1 MGKQSTGAAKAAVVD
16 STRVDR
22 LARFADGLEQLAGRW
37 EREARDPRVAAA
49 LGERF
54 GASAPELLATQ
65 DAVAHLL
72 ASSFGTPGAL
82 PPKLLL
88 RLHDALAAL
97 ALLAAYAPPPAELNI
112 IPIVDVKS
120 RAQAVRLETAARKL
134 LKGLGRVLAAGAVG
148 ASVLAAMPAAAQQY
162 VQHVDGAHADSGND
176 QPAVGEDGDSGNPGG
191 TINGSI
197 NGSYS
202 NVNAPAVNV
211 SANGSNGGDGGVGF
225 LLPIAL
231 IFVGYGGDGQEGGN
245 GGTVN
250 LTVGGN
256 VTTTGDNAVGIRV
269 QTNAGAGGDGGWGLG
284 AVGEG
289 GSGDHGGAGGSA
301 NLINNASVLTYGAQ
315 SSALFVQ
322 SSGGAGGDGG
332 DGDGLVGAGGTGS
345 GSGPGGSVNVTN
357 NDLLETYGTGSN
369 GILAQSVGGLSGSGG
384 SAGGIGAFAGGS
396 NAAGGGGSVG
406 VTNHGG
412 ILTHGNVAYGILAQ
426 SVGGGGGAAGGA
438 GGVVALGGGGS
449 GGGNGGTVDV
459 FNDGVIETYGLAS
472 IGMFAQSVGGSGGVG
487 GGAGGLVGIGGGG
500 GSSGD
505 GAAVTATN
513 AGQIYTHN
521 DLAAGVFAQSIGGGG
536 GNGAG
541 GGGLVGVGGDG
552 GASGKGGTVT
562 VSNTGLVET
571 DGKSSQAVFAQ
582 SIGGGGG
589 NGAGA
594 GGLVAI
600 GGKGG
605 AGGDG
610 EAVTVTNSGDLIT
623 HGYDSYAVFA
633 QSVGGGGGN
642 GGGAGGMFAIGGGG
656 AGGGIGGVVNVSN
669 HGTIV
674 TDLDGSGGIFA
685 QSVGGG
691 GGNGGDSTSVGLF
704 VNLSIGGDG
713 GTASKGGDVTVINDG
728 SIATGGDRATAIY
741 AQSVGGGGGNGGFGA
756 GGAIGV
762 YGAVSIGVGG
772 DGGAGGAGGVVNVT
786 ADGTLVTTGDDSRG
800 VFAQSVGGGGGDGG
814 YTVAAALAV
823 GDVGAAAGAISVGGS
838 GAGGGAGGDVTV
850 GHTTGVSID
859 TTGDRA
865 VGIFAQS
872 VGGGGGNG
880 GWSGAI
886 ALAASGGASASI
898 GVAVGGE
905 AADASKGGKVT
916 VDTAG
921 EIHTRGVDASAI
933 YAQSVGGGGGT
944 GGFALA
950 GALSAGSAAGS
961 ASVGVG
967 GKGGGGGDADEVKVL
982 SVTDIVTE
990 GDRSAGIFAQAVGGG
1005 GGSGG
1010 WSGAVAGAGGVAGGS
1025 VGVSIGG
1032 SGDVGGKG
1040 GVVRVNSDGQIDTF
1054 GEDAT
1059 GIFGQSVGG
1068 GGGSGGFSLAAAIAG
1083 GEGALAGSVGVGGS
1097 GAGGGDAELVE
1108 IVTRG
1113 DLHTRG
1119 DRAAGVFAQSIG
1131 GGGGNGGWSGSLA
1144 GAGGVGAGAVGVSV
1158 GGSADD
1164 GGVGK
1169 DVSILSRGNVVT
1181 EGDDAAGLMAQ
1192 SVGGGGGTGGFSLA
1206 AGIAGGELAGSASV
1220 GVGGSGG
1227 GGGKAGKVDIDTQ
1240 GDIYTQ
1246 GERSSAIYAQSVG
1259 GGGGSGGWTGALGIA
1274 GGTGAGTVAVGVG
1287 GSGNVGGAGDT
1298 VKVTSVGDL
1307 ETDGA
1312 DAHGILAQSIGGG
1325 GGSGGFSLAAGVA
1338 GGETAGAGSVSVGG
1352 SGLGG
1357 GDGEAV
1363 TVSTIGDIRTHGD
1376 RSAGVYA
1383 QSVGGGGGDGGWS
1396 GSLAVGAG
1404 QTAGA
1409 VGVSVGGSAGLGG
1422 DGKKVV
1428 VESVGMVITEG
1439 HDAAGLL
1446 AQSIGGGGG
1455 TGGFS
1460 LAAGVGAGQTAGA
1473 ASVSVGGGGGA
1484 GGIGGRVEVSSEGTI
1499 VTGGDRA
1506 YGVQAQSIGG
1516 GGGSGGWSG
1525 SLAVGVG
1532 QTGAAVTVGIGGGGG
1547 AGNDGGEVEVDVIDL
1562 ILTLGDDATGVL
1574 AQSIGGG
1581 GGSGGFSLAAG
1592 AGVGQ
1597 TSGSGSLTVGGF
1609 GGSAGDGK
1617 IVTVTS
1623 HADIGTIGDR
1633 ANGIQA
1639 QSIGGGGGT
1648 GGWTAAL
1655 AVGVGQTS
1663 GAVGVGIGGFGAGGG
1678 DAGVVTVDSFGQ
1690 IYTLGD
1696 DAAGVLAQAI
1706 GGGGGSGGFSV
1717 AAGGASGQSTGA
1729 GTLTIG
1735 GGGGIGGDGADVTV
1749 NSHDVIY
1756 TLGDRAYAIQA
1767 QSIGGGGGNGG
1778 FSASVTA
1785 ALSSGAPKAISASI
1799 GGFGGAGGD
1808 GKVVTV
1814 TSDVG
1819 ASTYGEEAHALYAQ
1833 SVGGG
1838 GGTGGFSIAG
1848 ALTMGTSTVGV
1859 SAAIG
1864 GAGGAAGEGGDV
1876 HVTTDGVT
1884 TTDGARSYG
1893 VFAQSVG
1900 GGGGDGGF
1908 SGALTGGLGST
1919 DNIAIGVSIGGFGGA
1934 AGKAGYV
1941 EVTNN
1946 GKVGTLGDGATAV
1959 FAQSVGG
1966 GGGSGGMAVSAALGG
1981 AKSKNVSI
1989 ALGGSAG
1996 GGGKGGDVK
2005 VTSTDLVVTEGDDAI
2020 AIFAQSVGGGG
2031 GAGGAAGALA
2041 VSGGESTN
2049 LAMNIGGFGGA
2060 GSEGGA
2066 VTVINSGD
2074 VFTSGEQSHGI
2085 FAESIGGGGGHGGM
2099 AGIDENQW
2107 SDYMAGGAGTVSL
2120 GSNSNN
2126 ISVALGGQGG
2136 TGDNGGVV
2144 KVTNSGVVATTGESQ
2159 ANAIYAQSIGGGGGD
2174 AGVATAAS
2182 GSFGQ
2187 GKNGTYAVALG
2198 GFGGEAGNGG
2208 LVQVNNS
2215 GSLSTIGGNSTGI
2228 VAQSVGGGGGS
2239 GGDARGFSLGF
2250 AKKAAGTT
2258 KATSVNVSI
2267 GGQGG
2272 AAGEG
2277 GQVDVINS
2285 GQILTEGGDSHGVF
2299 AQSVGGGGGRGGLIS
2314 TQGEEI
2320 VTFLDLANKGEAKG
2334 GQIAIGGSGAGGG
2347 NGGAVTVGNSGLIWT
2362 KGKDAHGVF
2371 AQSVGGGGGD
2381 GGSGLAGEVSIGGQG
2396 GVAGNGGAVTVTNS
2410 GTIVTEGA
2418 LSRGVFA
2425 QSVGGGG
2432 GTGGAT
2438 DYDGP
2443 DTYSYS
2449 DALSKTM
2456 GEVGKLTAA
2465 KDLIDSFSEP
2475 AWGISIG
2482 GTGGSAGNGGTVTV
2496 DNSGAIYTSGRLS
2509 HGVMAQS
2516 VGGGG
2521 GTGGEGTITG
2531 VGQIVFSGVGGSAG
2545 DGGDVIVTNSGLI
2558 QTEGFGAY
2566 GIFAQSIGGGGGVAG
2581 DVSLGIAS
2589 WGDFSAYGGEDYS
2602 DYADMSI
2609 NPLDGYGG
2617 NGGDVTVTNTGNI
2630 VLLGAGS
2637 VGIFAQSVGGGGG
2650 LFGSGLGLSFAGS
2663 LGGTGDAGTVTVIQN
2678 GNIWAGGQNGIGA
2691 FFQSQAGDVPAAGS
2705 HSLAAPAAL
2714 GAAATPTYAAA
2725 DINATLNGDVHGG
2738 SVYGKGVFVDGG
2750 KNNVITLN
2758 GVVTADSNLA
2768 ILATTGNDTIIS
2780 NKGVI
2785 GNIDLGRGTN
2795 AFRNTATS
2803 TLLTLDYVKLNGG
2816 LLTNDGVLTPGGN
2829 GLVQVSSVEGDFK
2842 QTGTG
2847 VFLADLDLGKTGKA
2861 GEIDRLDITGSLD
2874 LKGKFVLQIADPGH
2888 ILPGDH
2894 TAAILNGSGVVTATG
2909 LQLVAPVSSIAM
2921 FELKTTAD
2929 DLNLHYVVDF
2939 SPAGFNAN
2947 RTSVGDHINNIQL
2960 AGSTNAFAPVAAELF
2975 WEPSQTKLADY
2986 YDSFSA
2992 ETYAAQV
2999 AVTNFAIAGFTD
3011 SMMTCPTTPGQ
3022 GEADSCV
3029 WAKAGGRQLKLDP
3042 TAQDMAY
3049 KERSTGLSGGFEN
3062 AIGPH
3067 WRFGAAASAESLR
3080 TGIPTRTQGDGDRY
3094 QFGAVVKAADGPA
3107 TMAMAFT
3114 AGSSS
3119 VDTRRAVL
3127 LPSGLRMAE
3136 AKQRQT
3142 FQAITIRA
3150 GYRFGDDKAYA
3161 KPIAEINHARISTDA
3176 FAEKGAGALN
3186 LVAPKQADQST
3197 RVSAKLEVGGEF
3209 MQGVTAIR
3217 PYARIGASHMLSGR
3231 APQFTTAFESAAP
3244 VAGSFDVAGRL
3255 DKTTADAELGLSLV
3269 NAKGASARV
3278 NWTGQFGER
3287 VSNQALAVKF
3297 TLPF

>member
-1 MGKQSTGAAKAAVVD
+1 MGKLSAGAAKAAVAE

-22 LARFADGLEQLAGRW
+22 LARFAEGLEQLAGRW

-49 LGERF
+49 LSERF

-72 ASSFGTPGAL
+72 ASSFGAPGAL

-88 RLHDALAAL
+88 RLHDALAVL
-97 ALLAAYAPPPAELNI
+97 AVLAAYAPPPAELNI
-112 IPIVDVKS
+112 VPIVDVKS
-120 RAQAVRLETAARKL
+120 RAQAVRIETAARKL
-134 LKGLGRVLAAGAVG
+134 LKGLGRVLAVGAVG
-148 ASVLAAMPAAAQQY
+148 ATVLGALPAAAGDY
-162 VQHVDGAHADSGND
+162 TANANGGGASNGTSLPAHGTNGDGGND
-176 QPAVGEDGDSGNPGG
+176 GG
-191 TINGSI
+191 SISPSI
-197 NGSYS
+197 NGSFDK
-202 NVNAPAVNV
+202 AGGPAVSV
-211 SANGSNGGDGGVGF
+211 TANGSNGGNGGDGFLVPPLVLVGFGGDGGVG
-225 LLPIAL
+225 
-231 IFVGYGGDGQEGGN
+231 GDGGA
-245 GGTVN
+245 VD
-250 LTVGGN
+250 LTVGGD
-256 VTTTGDNAVGIRV
+256 VSTTGDNAVGV
-269 QTNAGAGGDGGWGLG
+269 QVKSNAGAGGDGGDGYG
-284 AVGEG
+284 AYGEG
-289 GSGDHGGAGGSA
+289 GSGRHGGAGGSA
-301 NLINNASVLTYGAQ
+301 NLTNNASVTTGGNQ

-322 SSGGAGGDGG
+322 STGGAGGDGG
-332 DGDGLVGAGGTGS
+332 YGAGIVGSGGAGS
-345 GSGPGGSVNVTN
+345 GSGPGGSVGVIN
-357 NDLLETYGTGSN
+357 NGLLETWGTGSN

-396 NAAGGGGSVG
+396 NAAGVGGAVN
-406 VTNHGG
+406 VANHDG
-412 ILTHGNVAYGILAQ
+412 IITHGAVSYGILAQ

-438 GGVVALGGGGS
+438 GGIAALGGAGS
-449 GGGNGGTVDV
+449 GGGNGGQVDV
-459 FNDGVIETYGLAS
+459 FNDGVIETGGVAS

-505 GAAVTATN
+505 GGAVTATN
-513 AGQIYTHN
+513 AGQIFTHN
-521 DLAAGVFAQSIGGGG
+521 DLATGVFAQSIGGGG

-541 GGGLVGVGGDG
+541 GGGLVGIGGDG

-562 VSNTGLVET
+562 VSNTGTVET
-571 DGKSSQAVFAQ
+571 DGKLAAGVFAQ
-582 SIGGGGG
+582 SVGGGGG

-610 EAVTVTNSGDLIT
+610 DTVTVVNDGALTT

-656 AGGGIGGVVNVSN
+656 SGGGIGGTVNVTN
-669 HGTIV
+669 HGAIV
-674 TDLDGSGGIFA
+674 TDLDGSGGVFA

-704 VNLSIGGDG
+704 VNLSIGGSG
-713 GTASKGGDVTVINDG
+713 GTASRGGDVTVINDG

-741 AQSVGGGGGNGGFGA
+741 AQSVGGGGGDGGFGA

-772 DGGAGGAGGVVNVT
+772 DGGAGGAGGVVHVT
-786 ADGTLVTTGDDSRG
+786 ADGTLVTTGADSRG

-823 GDVGAAAGAISVGGS
+823 GDVGAAAGSISVGGS
-838 GAGGGAGGDVTV
+838 GAGGGAGGEVTV
-850 GHTTGVSID
+850 DHTTGVNID
-859 TTGDRA
+859 TSGDRA
-865 VGIFAQS
+865 VGVFAQS

-898 GVAVGGE
+898 GVAVGGG
-905 AADASKGGKVT
+905 ADDGGKGGKVT

-921 EIHTRGVDASAI
+921 QIHTRGVDASAI
-933 YAQSVGGGGGT
+933 YAQSIGGGGGT

-950 GALSAGSAAGS
+950 GALAGGSAAGA

-967 GKGGGGGDADEVKVL
+967 GSGGAGGEGDEVKVL

-1025 VGVSIGG
+1025 VGVSVGG
-1032 SGDVGGKG
+1032 SGDHGGKG
-1040 GVVRVNSDGQIDTF
+1040 GVVTVNSVGQIDTL

-1068 GGGSGGFSLAAAIAG
+1068 GGGSGGFSLAAAVAG

-1097 GAGGGDAELVE
+1097 GAGGGD
-1108 IVTRG
+1108 G
-1113 DLHTRG
+1113 DTVDIITHGDIHTRG

-1158 GGSADD
+1158 GGSADG

-1169 DVSILSRGNVVT
+1169 DVSILSRGAVAT

-1206 AGIAGGELAGSASV
+1206 AGIAGGEFAGSASV

-1227 GGGKAGKVDIDTQ
+1227 GGGKAGKVLVDTQ
-1240 GDIYTQ
+1240 GDISTI
-1246 GERSSAIYAQSVG
+1246 GDRSSAIYAQSVG

-1287 GSGNVGGAGDT
+1287 GSGDVGGAGDT
-1298 VKVTSVGDL
+1298 VGVTSVGDL
-1307 ETDGA
+1307 ETQGA
-1312 DAHGILAQSIGGG
+1312 DSHGILAQSIGGG

-1357 GDGEAV
+1357 GDAEAV
-1363 TVSTIGDIRTHGD
+1363 TVSTAGDIHTHGD

-1396 GSLAVGAG
+1396 GSLAIGAG

-1422 DGKKVV
+1422 AGRAVTVD
-1428 VESVGMVITEG
+1428 SVGTVITEG

-1473 ASVSVGGGGGA
+1473 ASVSVGGTGGA
-1484 GGIGGRVEVSSEGTI
+1484 GGIAGRVEVSSEGTI
-1499 VTGGDRA
+1499 VTGGDRS

-1525 SLAVGVG
+1525 SLAVGAG
-1532 QTGAAVTVGIGGGGG
+1532 NNAAAVTVGIGGGGG
-1547 AGNDGGEVEVDVIDL
+1547 VGNDGGEVEVDVIDL
-1562 ILTLGDDATGVL
+1562 ILTLGDDATAVL

-1592 AGVGQ
+1592 VGAGQ
-1597 TSGSGSLTVGGF
+1597 TAGSGSLTVGGF

-1617 IVTVTS
+1617 IVEVTS

-1639 QSIGGGGGT
+1639 QSIGGGGGA

-1655 AVGVGQTS
+1655 AVGAGQTS
-1663 GAVGVGIGGFGAGGG
+1663 GAVAVGIGGFGAGGG
-1678 DAGVVTVDSFGQ
+1678 DAGAVTVDSFGQ
-1690 IYTLGD
+1690 IYTIGD
-1696 DAAGVLAQAI
+1696 DAAGVLAQSI
-1706 GGGGGSGGFSV
+1706 GGGGGSGGFSL
-1717 AAGGASGQSTGA
+1717 AAGVSVGQSTGA

-1735 GGGGIGGDGADVTV
+1735 GGGGVGGDAGDVTV
-1749 NSHDVIY
+1749 HSHDVII
-1756 TLGDRAYAIQA
+1756 TEGDRAYAIQA

-1785 ALSSGAPKAISASI
+1785 ALSSGAPKAISASV

-1814 TSDVG
+1814 TSDLG
-1819 ASTYGEEAHALYAQ
+1819 ASTYGEDAHALYAQ

-1838 GGTGGFSIAG
+1838 GGSGGFSLAG
-1848 ALTMGTSTVGV
+1848 ALTAGTSTVGL

-1876 HVTTDGVT
+1876 HVVTDGVT

-1908 SGALTGGLGST
+1908 AGALTGGLGST

-1934 AGKAGYV
+1934 AGKAGDV
-1941 EVTNN
+1941 EVTNH
-1946 GKVGTLGDGATAV
+1946 GKVGTLGDGSTAV

-1981 AKSKNVSI
+1981 AKSKNISI
-1989 ALGGSAG
+1989 ALGGSGA

-2060 GSEGGA
+2060 GSQGGD
-2066 VTVINSGD
+2066 VTVVNSGQ

-2085 FAESIGGGGGHGGM
+2085 FAESVGGGGGHGGM

-2136 TGDNGGVV
+2136 TGDDGGVV

-2208 LVQVNNS
+2208 LVQVVNS

-2272 AAGEG
+2272 AAGDG
-2277 GQVDVINS
+2277 GQVDVTNS

-2314 TQGEEI
+2314 TQGEEV

-2347 NGGAVTVGNSGLIWT
+2347 DGGAVTVGNSGLIWT

-2396 GVAGNGGAVTVTNS
+2396 GVAGDGGAVKVSNS

-2456 GEVGKLTAA
+2456 GEVGKLTDA
-2465 KDLIDSFSEP
+2465 KDLVDSFSEP

-2482 GTGGSAGNGGTVTV
+2482 GTGGSAGDGGSVTV

-2521 GTGGEGTITG
+2521 GTGGEATITG
-2531 VGQIVFSGVGGSAG
+2531 LGQIVFSGVGGTAG

-2617 NGGDVTVTNTGNI
+2617 DGGDVTVTNTGDI

-2678 GNIWAGGQNGIGA
+2678 GNIWAGGLNGIGA

-2705 HSLAAPAAL
+2705 HSLAAS
-2714 GAAATPTYAAA
+2714 AAAAPTYSAA
-2725 DINATLNGDVHGG
+2725 DIVATLNGDVHGG

-2758 GVVTADSNLA
+2758 GVVSAASNLA

-2785 GNIDLGRGTN
+2785 GNIDLGRGVN
-2795 AFRNTATS
+2795 AFRNTAAS

-2816 LLTNDGVLTPGGN
+2816 LLTNDGLLTPGGA
-2829 GLVQVSSVEGDFK
+2829 GLVQVTSVEGDFK
-2842 QTGTG
+2842 QTATG

-2894 TAAILNGSGVVTATG
+2894 TAAILNGSGVVTASG

-2939 SPAGFNAN
+2939 SPAGFNVN
-2947 RTSVGDHINNIQL
+2947 RTAVGDHINNIQL

-2975 WEPSQTKLADY
+2975 WEPSQVNLANY

-2992 ETYAAQV
+2992 ETYADQV

-3011 SMMTCPTTPGQ
+3011 SMMTCPTAPGQ

-3029 WAKAGGRQLKLDP
+3029 WAKAGGRQLTLDA

-3062 AIGPH
+3062 AAGPH

-3094 QFGAVVKAADGPA
+3094 QFGAVAKAADGPLTA
-3107 TMAMAFT
+3107 AMAFT

-3142 FQAITIRA
+3142 FQAITART
-3150 GYRFGDDKAYA
+3150 GYRFGTDKAYA
-3161 KPIAEINHARISTDA
+3161 KPIAELNWARISTDA

-3186 LVAPKQADQST
+3186 LVAPKQVDQST
-3197 RVSAKLEVGGEF
+3197 RASVKLEVGGEF

-3255 DKTTADAELGLSLV
+3255 DKTTVDAELGAALV

-3278 NWTGQFGER
+3278 NWSGQFGDR

-3297 TLPF
+3297 TVPF